1 MWRSIPSNSPR
12 ISRIG
17 CLQHHQLLLPLGHWT
32 IQPMINCGTCACGDA
47 PEFFR
52 QELLLRM
59 KQVEGV
65 QLHSTCKYCIFVS
78 RKRLTCCL
86 ISVCI
91 IEHGSHASPSAT
103 KLDDLHKLCMTGIPL
118 PKENGMQNTWQPD
131 EGAGLLWKVSE
142 WENCHGFTM
151 IHFCEPNHQFIN
163 GWNHLR
169 EQVSQRSACIWSLS
183 RMRQAKSSCH
193 WPCTYCMNVH
203 CRRLRSHPR
212 LRQHGNVPNVFSH
225 MLLQPHCS
233 KIHADMP
240 VLEAALDLTS
250 ELLESSHQTI
260 LRGEST
266 LSKLDLQTLQSTARL
281 WTLDSRLISLISQT
295 SEVSGV
301 YKEKCQPL
309 ISCTKAAM
317 AMALTLGHSQHQ
329 GSCCHVPS
337 LDSSWY
343 ENMNKTWTKHA
354 MPQCHAMP
362 CHAICIICPYA
373 PCTPK
378 STGFHQAS
386 AEGGQCL
393 QLAAAD
399 ERLVFRSS
407 SGDGGIEESGDV
419 WRCLEYGGDLVM
431 DPETS
436 VHRF

>member
-1 MWRSIPSNSPR
+1 MLFNFCLHHRTWFACLTLCHKAWRFAQALHDRHTFAEGKWNAKHMAAR
-12 ISRIG
+12 RRSRP
-17 CLQHHQLLLPLGHWT
+17 PLKS
-32 IQPMINCGTCACGDA
+32 
-47 PEFFR
+47 
-52 QELLLRM
+52 LRM
-59 KQVEGV
+59 GNCIK
-65 QLHSTCKYCIFVS
+65 LIKIHWIHS
-78 RKRLTCCL
+78 
-86 ISVCI
+86 
-91 IEHGSHASPSAT
+91 
-103 KLDDLHKLCMTGIPL
+103 
-118 PKENGMQNTWQPD
+118 
-131 EGAGLLWKVSE
+131 
-142 WENCHGFTM
+142 
-151 IHFCEPNHQFIN
+151 CEPNHQFIN

-225 MLLQPHCS
+225 LLQPHCS

-266 LSKLDLQTLQSTARL
+266 LSKLGLQTLQSTARL

-362 CHAICIICPYA
+362 CHMHYMPICSLHSKIHRIPPGVGWRRPVPPAGRCGRA
-373 PCTPK
+373 PCF
-378 STGFHQAS
+378 SLFLGWRWH
-386 AEGGQCL
+386 
-393 QLAAAD
+393 
-399 ERLVFRSS
+399 RR
-407 SGDGGIEESGDV
+407 V
-419 WRCLEYGGDLVM
+419 WRCLEMSGVWRWSCDGSRNIRAQVLEVGRAIKSPIPVCLINPLNLSCGKTIPTYSQHYHG
-431 DPETS
+431 
-436 VHRF
+436 